1 MEQEAVPGGA
11 GYKRRQC
18 GAEERDRPLAQL
30 DSWAWKMEKEEGQ
43 AMYGQSA
50 EDDDWRGGAQE
61 REAE

>member
-11 GYKRRQC
+11 GYKRRRC
-18 GAEERDRPLAQL
+18 GAEERDRPLARL

-43 AMYGQSA
+43 AMHGQSA
-50 EDDDWRGGAQE
+50 ERE